1 MTLKIETT
9 PREDHQIE
17 MLVDVEPEK
26 MESARHRAAR
36 KIAEKGKIPGFRPGK
51 APYDVVRRSYGDAA
65 INEEALEIL
74 VDEIYPAALQQANIE
89 PAAAGALEDVVSLDP
104 PQLKFRVPLM
114 PTVDLGDYRSV
125 RQEYVWQAPAESQVD
140 EQVENLR
147 RMYGKTETVE
157 RAAEK
162 DDYLSVDIIARQAKA
177 KEGEDPLLERQGYA
191 LVVGRE
197 EKADEFPFPGFGKK
211 VVGLKP
217 GESVSLSHK
226 FPKNFSDETFA
237 GKTVSF
243 ELSAR
248 AVRAVTLPEM
258 NDEFAQ
264 KTGLGQTVEE
274 FRAHL
279 RENIEKESRDEYDDT
294 FFTGVIDQIK
304 AGATLKYPPQV
315 VEHELEHVVEDIKQR
330 LSEQGADF
338 ETYLKIRETTLE
350 KFTENEAR
358 PVAIKRLERG
368 LVMDEIARAEALR
381 PADEAVQ
388 QEFQQMWA
396 TLSAQDQEF
405 AKMTKNGTRASQ
417 ELINT
422 VASDAAGRL
431 ITRMV
436 LDRLKAIAT
445 GQAPALEAATQPAA
459 ESAPVEAE
467 AKPKKKRAAK
477 KAESAE

>member
-1 MTLKIETT
+1 MKIETT
-9 PREDHQIE
+9 PREDHQLE

-26 MESARHRAAR
+26 MEAARRRAAR

-51 APYDVVRRSYGDAA
+51 APYDVVRRAYGDAA
-65 INEEALEIL
+65 INEEAIEIL

-114 PTVDLGDYRSV
+114 PSVELGEYRAV
-125 RQEYVWQAPAESQVD
+125 RQEYAWQPPAESEID

-162 DDYLSVDIIARQAKA
+162 DDYLSVDIVARQAKA
-177 KEGEDPLLERQGYA
+177 KEGDEPLLERKGYA

-197 EKADEFPFPGFGKK
+197 EKDDEFPFPGFGKK
-211 VVGLKP
+211 VIGLKP
-217 GESVSLSHK
+217 GESVTISHK
-226 FPKNFSDETFA
+226 FPKDFSDEKFA

-243 ELSAR
+243 ELTAR
-248 AVRAVTLPEM
+248 TVRAVSLPEL

-274 FRAHL
+274 FRARL
-279 RENIEKESRDEYDDT
+279 RENIEGESRNEYDDK
-294 FFTGVIDQIK
+294 FFSKLIDQIK
-304 AGATLKYPPQV
+304 AGATIKYPPQV
-315 VEHELEHVVEDIKQR
+315 LEHELEHVIEDIKHR
-330 LSEQGADF
+330 LAEQGADF

-350 KFTENEAR
+350 KFTEDEAR
-358 PVAIKRLERG
+358 PVAVKRLERG
-368 LVMDEIARAEALR
+368 LIMDEIARVEGLR
-381 PADEAVQ
+381 PTDEAMQ

-396 TLSAQDQEF
+396 SLAANDQEF
-405 AKMTKNGTRASQ
+405 ARMTKNGTRASQ
-417 ELINT
+417 ELINA

-431 ITRMV
+431 TTRLV
-436 LDRLKAIAT
+436 LDRLKEIAT
-445 GQAPALEAATQPAA
+445 GQAPALEAAAQPAA
-459 ESAPVEAE
+459 EAAPAEAE
-467 AKPKKKRAAK
+467 AKPKKKKAAK
-477 KAESAE
+477 KAAPAE

>member
-1 MTLKIETT
+1 
-9 PREDHQIE
+9 

-26 MESARHRAAR
+26 MEAARHRAAR

-51 APYDVVRRSYGDAA
+51 APYDVVRRTYGDAA
-65 INEEALEIL
+65 INEEAIEIL

-89 PAAAGALEDVVSLDP
+89 PAAAGALEDVVRLDP

-114 PTVDLGDYRSV
+114 PTVDLGDYRAV
-125 RQEYVWQAPAESQVD
+125 RQEYTWQPPAESAVD

-157 RAAEK
+157 RPAEK
-162 DDYLSVDIIARQAKA
+162 DDYLSVDIIARKAKA
-177 KEGEDPLLERQGYA
+177 KEGEEPLLERKGYA

-197 EKADEFPFPGFGKK
+197 EKDDEFPFPGFGKQ
-211 VVGLKP
+211 VIGLKP
-217 GESVSLSHK
+217 GENATLSHK
-226 FPKNFSDETFA
+226 FPKDFSDETFA

-243 ELSAR
+243 ELTAR
-248 AVRAVTLPEM
+248 AVRAVTAPDL

-294 FFTGVIDQIK
+294 FFSAVIDQIK
-304 AGATLKYPPQV
+304 SGATLKYPPQV
-315 VEHELEHVVEDIKQR
+315 VEHEVEHVLEDIKHR
-330 LSEQGADF
+330 LADQGADF
-338 ETYLKIRETTLE
+338 DTYLKIRETTLE
-350 KFTENEAR
+350 KFTADEAQ

-368 LVMDEIARAEALR
+368 LIMDEIARAEALR
-381 PADEAVQ
+381 PSDEAVQ

-396 TLSAQDQEF
+396 SLAAYDKDF

-417 ELINT
+417 ELINA

-431 ITRMV
+431 TTRLV

-445 GQAPALEAATQPAA
+445 GQAPALETADKPTSETADKPAA
-459 ESAPVEAE
+459 EAAPAE
-467 AKPKKKRAAK
+467 AQEKPKKKKTAK
-477 KAESAE
+477 KAESAA

>member
-1 MTLKIETT
+1 LKIETT

-36 KIAEKGKIPGFRPGK
+36 NLAEKGKIPGFRPGK
-51 APYDVVRRSYGDAA
+51 APYDVVRRAFGEAA

-74 VDEIYPAALQQANIE
+74 VDEIYPAALQEANIE

-114 PTVDLGDYRSV
+114 PTVDLGEYRAV
-125 RQEYVWQAPAESQVD
+125 RQEYTWQVPAEHEID

-162 DDYLSVDIIARQAKA
+162 DDYLSADIIARKAKA
-177 KEGEDPLLERQGYA
+177 KDGEEPLLERKGYA

-197 EKADEFPFPGFGKK
+197 EKDGEFPFPGFGKQMI
-211 VVGLKP
+211 GLKP
-217 GESVSLSHK
+217 GEAVTISHK
-226 FPKNFSDETFA
+226 FPKDFSDETFA
-237 GKTVSF
+237 GKTASF
-243 ELSAR
+243 EVTAR
-248 AVRAVTLPEM
+248 TVRAVTAPEL

-279 RENIEKESRDEYDDT
+279 RENIEKESRDEYNDK
-294 FFTGVIDQIK
+294 FFTKVIDQIK
-304 AGATLKYPPQV
+304 AGATIKYPPQV
-315 VEHELEHVVEDIKQR
+315 VEHELEHVIEDIKHR

-350 KFTENEAR
+350 KFTEDEAR

-368 LVMDEIARAEALR
+368 LIMDEVARAEDLR
-381 PADEAVQ
+381 PSDESLQ
-388 QEFQQMWA
+388 KKFQQMWA
-396 TLSAQDQEF
+396 SLAVNDPEF

-417 ELINT
+417 ELINA

-431 ITRMV
+431 TTRLV
-436 LDRLKAIAT
+436 LDRLKAIAS
-445 GQAPALEAATQPAA
+445 GQAPALETATPPAA
-459 ESAPVEAE
+459 EAASAEAQ
-467 AKPKKKRAAK
+467 AKPKKKKTAK
-477 KAESAE
+477 KAASAE